1 MALSGEVCGRSTGDG
16 SFLTSLSLAVAAMPC
31 PLAIFLWFT
40 LTTESLV
47 LGDGVVVDEV
57 FGRKM
62 SICLN
67 SAALSFLGEPWAKV
81 SLLFAG

>member
-47 LGDGVVVDEV
+47 LGDGVDEV